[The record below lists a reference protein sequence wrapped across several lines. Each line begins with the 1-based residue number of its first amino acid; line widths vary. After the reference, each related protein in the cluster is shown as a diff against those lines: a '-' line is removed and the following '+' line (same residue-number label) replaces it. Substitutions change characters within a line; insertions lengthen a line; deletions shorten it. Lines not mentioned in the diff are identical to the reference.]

1 VRLSGSPA
9 CGQRLDPPNHTK
21 LHEKNRVSRS
31 RVSEF
36 NQIGA
41 TSGFLPLFLVKST
54 VLRRSHPNNAAAPH
68 LALIAVQVLFATWP
82 IVGKIALRTVPSVAL
97 VGFRVAGAALTL
109 LLLAQVSGSLERIA
123 LADWPLLIVS
133 SMLGLVLNQLLFTKG
148 LSLTTAINATLLS
161 TTIPVF
167 TLLVGVILRTDR
179 ATLRRFVGIALAAG
193 GVLYLIGP
201 GRSQFSSASRTGD
214 LLIVS
219 NSLCYGAYI
228 AVSKDLM
235 KRYNA
240 LTVIT
245 WIFVV
250 GCVVTVPAGAI
261 SLTHVPLASISW
273 RAWLA
278 ILYIIVLPTAG
289 AYYLNGWALARVP
302 PSTVAVYVYLQPL
315 IAFAVAPIILG
326 ESLRLH
332 AVIASLLIFAGV
344 LVVTRRRPVDPVK
357 GTGQNLEPV

>member
-1 VRLSGSPA
+1 VPRNHRL
-9 CGQRLDPPNHTK
+9 
-21 LHEKNRVSRS
+21 
-31 RVSEF
+31 
-36 NQIGA
+36 
-41 TSGFLPLFLVKST
+41 KS
-54 VLRRSHPNNAAAPH
+54 AAAPH

-82 IVGKIALRTVPSVAL
+82 IIGKIALRTVPSVAL
-97 VGFRVAGAALTL
+97 VGFRVAGATLTL
-109 LLLAQVSGSLERIA
+109 LILGRLSGTLQTIETG
-123 LADWPLLIVS
+123 DWPVLIVS

-167 TLLVGVILRTDR
+167 TLLVGVVLGTDR
-179 ATLRRFVGIALAAG
+179 ATLRRLLGIALAAA

-201 GRSQFSSASRTGD
+201 GRAQFSSATRIGD

-240 LTVIT
+240 LSVIT
-245 WIFVV
+245 WIFVA
-250 GCVVTVPAGAI
+250 GCVVTVPAGAVSLAHI
-261 SLTHVPLASISW
+261 SLGSISW
-273 RAWLA
+273 RVWLA
-278 ILYIIVLPTAG
+278 ILYIIVFPTAG

-315 IAFAVAPIILG
+315 IAFVVAPIILG
-326 ESLRLH
+326 ESLSVH
-332 AVIASLLIFAGV
+332 AVVASLLIFAGV
-344 LVVTRRRPVDPVK
+344 LVVTRRRSAEQATVVA
-357 GTGQNLEPV
+357 G

>member
-1 VRLSGSPA
+1 
-9 CGQRLDPPNHTK
+9 
-21 LHEKNRVSRS
+21 
-31 RVSEF
+31 
-36 NQIGA
+36 
-41 TSGFLPLFLVKST
+41 
-54 VLRRSHPNNAAAPH
+54 

-109 LLLAQVSGSLERIA
+109 LVLAQVSGSLQTIGRT
-123 LADWPLLIVS
+123 DWPLLIVS
-133 SMLGLVLNQLLFTKG
+133 SLLGLVLNQLLFTKG

-167 TLLVGVILRTDR
+167 TLLVGVMLGTDR
-179 ATLRRFVGIALAAG
+179 ATLRRLVGIALAAG
-193 GVLYLIGP
+193 GVLYLVGP
-201 GRSQFSSASRTGD
+201 GRSQFSAATRTGD
-214 LLIVS
+214 LLLVS

-250 GCVVTVPAGAI
+250 GCVITVPAGAV
-261 SLTHVPLASISW
+261 SLAHVPLASISW
-273 RAWLA
+273 RTWLA

-289 AYYLNGWALARVP
+289 AYYLNGWALARAP
-302 PSTVAVYVYLQPL
+302 PSTVAVYIYLQPL

-326 ESLRLH
+326 ESLSIH
-332 AVIASLLIFAGV
+332 TVIASLLIFAGV
-344 LVVTRRRPVDPVK
+344 LAVTRRRPV
-357 GTGQNLEPV
+357 EPAKDVREDLQKV

>member
-1 VRLSGSPA
+1 
-9 CGQRLDPPNHTK
+9 
-21 LHEKNRVSRS
+21 
-31 RVSEF
+31 
-36 NQIGA
+36 
-41 TSGFLPLFLVKST
+41 
-54 VLRRSHPNNAAAPH
+54 VLRRSHSNNAAGPH
-68 LALIAVQVLFATWP
+68 VALIVVQVLFATWP

-109 LLLAQVSGSLERIA
+109 LLLARLSGNLETIKTT
-123 LADWPLLIVS
+123 DWALLIVS

-167 TLLVGVILRTDR
+167 TLLVGVLLGTDR
-179 ATLRRFVGIALAAG
+179 ATLRRLVGIALAAG

-201 GRSQFSSASRTGD
+201 GRAQFSSATRTGD
-214 LLIVS
+214 LLIIA

-228 AVSKDLM
+228 AISKDLM

-240 LTVIT
+240 LTVIA

-261 SLTHVPLASISW
+261 SLAHVQLGSISW
-273 RAWLA
+273 RVWLA
-278 ILYIIVLPTAG
+278 VLYIIVLPTAG

-302 PSTVAVYVYLQPL
+302 PSTVAVYIYLQPL
-315 IAFAVAPIILG
+315 IAFVVAPIILG
-326 ESLRLH
+326 ESLSLH
-332 AVIASLLIFAGV
+332 TVIASLLIFAGV
-344 LVVTRRRPVDPVK
+344 LVVTRRRSIER
-357 GTGQNLEPV
+357 GQAGRSKQSPSEIKVI

>member
-1 VRLSGSPA
+1 VPRNPRL
-9 CGQRLDPPNHTK
+9 
-21 LHEKNRVSRS
+21 
-31 RVSEF
+31 
-36 NQIGA
+36 
-41 TSGFLPLFLVKST
+41 TS
-54 VLRRSHPNNAAAPH
+54 AAAPH

-97 VGFRVAGAALTL
+97 VGFRVAGATLTL
-109 LLLAQVSGSLERIA
+109 LILGRLSGTLQTIETG
-123 LADWPLLIVS
+123 DWPLLIVS

-167 TLLVGVILRTDR
+167 TLLVGVVLGTDR
-179 ATLRRFVGIALAAG
+179 ATLRRLLGIALAAA

-201 GRSQFSSASRTGD
+201 GRAQFSSATRIGD

-240 LTVIT
+240 LSVIT
-245 WIFVV
+245 WIFVA
-250 GCVVTVPAGAI
+250 GCVVTVPAGAVSLAHI
-261 SLTHVPLASISW
+261 SLGSISW
-273 RAWLA
+273 RVWLA
-278 ILYIIVLPTAG
+278 ILYIIVFPTAG

-315 IAFAVAPIILG
+315 IAFVVAPIILG
-326 ESLRLH
+326 ESLSVH
-332 AVIASLLIFAGV
+332 AVVASLLIFAGV
-344 LVVTRRRPVDPVK
+344 LVVTRRRSAEQATVVA
-357 GTGQNLEPV
+357 G

>member
-1 VRLSGSPA
+1 VP
-9 CGQRLDPPNHTK
+9 
-21 LHEKNRVSRS
+21 
-31 RVSEF
+31 
-36 NQIGA
+36 
-41 TSGFLPLFLVKST
+41 
-54 VLRRSHPNNAAAPH
+54 RSHSNRAAAPH
-68 LALIAVQVLFATWP
+68 LALIAVQILFATWP

-97 VGFRVAGAALTL
+97 VGFRVAGASLTL
-109 LLLAQVSGSLERIA
+109 LILAKTTGRLQKIQKT
-123 LADWPLLIVS
+123 DWPLLIVS

-161 TTIPVF
+161 TTIPVA
-167 TLLVGVILRTDR
+167 TLLVGVVLGTDR
-179 ATLRRFVGIALAAG
+179 ATLRRLVGIALAAI

-201 GRSQFSSASRTGD
+201 GRAGFSSVTRLGD
-214 LLIVS
+214 ILIVA

-261 SLTHVPLASISW
+261 SLAQVPLASISW
-273 RAWLA
+273 RVWLA

-302 PSTVAVYVYLQPL
+302 PSTVAVYIYLQPL
-315 IAFAVAPIILG
+315 MAFAVAPIVLG
-326 ESLRLH
+326 ESLSFRTL
-332 AVIASLLIFAGV
+332 IASLLIFAGV
-344 LVVTRRRPVDPVK
+344 SAVTRRKPITPVRAVEVD
-357 GTGQNLEPV
+357 

>member
-1 VRLSGSPA
+1 M
-9 CGQRLDPPNHTK
+9 
-21 LHEKNRVSRS
+21 
-31 RVSEF
+31 
-36 NQIGA
+36 
-41 TSGFLPLFLVKST
+41 
-54 VLRRSHPNNAAAPH
+54 
-68 LALIAVQVLFATWP
+68 QVLFATWP

-109 LLLAQVSGSLERIA
+109 LVLAQVSGSLQTIGRT
-123 LADWPLLIVS
+123 DWPLLIVS
-133 SMLGLVLNQLLFTKG
+133 SLLGLVLNQLLFTKG

-167 TLLVGVILRTDR
+167 TLLVGVMLGTDR
-179 ATLRRFVGIALAAG
+179 ATLRRLVGIALAAG
-193 GVLYLIGP
+193 GVLYLVGP
-201 GRSQFSSASRTGD
+201 GRSQFSAATRTGD
-214 LLIVS
+214 LLLVS

-250 GCVVTVPAGAI
+250 GCVITVPAGAV
-261 SLTHVPLASISW
+261 SLAHVPLASISW
-273 RAWLA
+273 RTWLA

-289 AYYLNGWALARVP
+289 AYYLNGWALARAP
-302 PSTVAVYVYLQPL
+302 PSTVAVYIYLQPL

-326 ESLRLH
+326 ESLSIH
-332 AVIASLLIFAGV
+332 TVIASLLIFAGV
-344 LVVTRRRPVDPVK
+344 LAVTRRRPV
-357 GTGQNLEPV
+357 EPAKDVREDLQKV

>member
-1 VRLSGSPA
+1 MTGSPEA
-9 CGQRLDPPNHTK
+9 
-21 LHEKNRVSRS
+21 
-31 RVSEF
+31 
-36 NQIGA
+36 
-41 TSGFLPLFLVKST
+41 
-54 VLRRSHPNNAAAPH
+54 VLRNPGSKNAAAPH
-68 LALIAVQVLFATWP
+68 LALIVVQLLFATWP

-109 LLLAQVSGSLERIA
+109 LMLARISGSLQTIKRT
-123 LADWPLLIVS
+123 DWPLLIVS

-167 TLLVGVILRTDR
+167 TLLVGMMLGTDR
-179 ATLRRFVGIALAAG
+179 ATLRRLAGIALAAG

-201 GRSQFSSASRTGD
+201 GRAQFSSATRVGD

-250 GCVVTVPAGAI
+250 GCVITVPAGAI
-261 SLTHVPLASISW
+261 SLAHVPLASISW
-273 RAWLA
+273 RVWLA

-302 PSTVAVYVYLQPL
+302 PSTVAVYIYLQPL
-315 IAFAVAPIILG
+315 IAFMVAPIILG
-326 ESLRLH
+326 ESLSVH
-332 AVIASLLIFAGV
+332 TVIASLLIFAGV
-344 LVVTRRRPVDPVK
+344 LVVTRRRSREPAKDVGED
-357 GTGQNLEPV
+357 LEKV

>member
-1 VRLSGSPA
+1 VPRNPRL
-9 CGQRLDPPNHTK
+9 
-21 LHEKNRVSRS
+21 
-31 RVSEF
+31 
-36 NQIGA
+36 
-41 TSGFLPLFLVKST
+41 TS
-54 VLRRSHPNNAAAPH
+54 AAAPH

-97 VGFRVAGAALTL
+97 VCFRVAGAALTL
-109 LLLAQVSGSLERIA
+109 LILGRLSGTLQTIETG
-123 LADWPLLIVS
+123 DWPLLIVS
-133 SMLGLVLNQLLFTKG
+133 SLLGLVLNQLLFTKG

-167 TLLVGVILRTDR
+167 TLLVGVVLGTDR
-179 ATLRRFVGIALAAG
+179 ATLRRLLGIALAAA

-201 GRSQFSSASRTGD
+201 GQAQFSSATRIGD

-240 LTVIT
+240 LSVIT
-245 WIFVV
+245 WIFVA
-250 GCVVTVPAGAI
+250 GCVVTVPAGVV
-261 SLTHVPLASISW
+261 SLAHLSLGSISW

-315 IAFAVAPIILG
+315 IAFVVAPIILG
-326 ESLRLH
+326 ESLSIH

-344 LVVTRRRPVDPVK
+344 LVVTRRRSAKQATVL
-357 GTGQNLEPV
+357 TG